1 MVPRPDHPAWHA
13 RGHRRTSQGG
23 EDARA
28 GRHHGGAGLP
38 RRLAADVG
46 QEVEALRRRILARVP
61 AWDGAASGGDRGGRR
76 MMDST
81 LAVLEE
87 ALAFGDTIVIVRAGA
102 AIAEIMGG
110 PARRGQEWLTVG
122 DEGAGASHVHIK
134 LSEIDALRF
143 RHADGHNAALDVL
156 NANGEGIVSLSFR
169 KTNAGRA
176 ETFDADR
183 LAIGK
188 ARFGH
193 LAEVPA

>member
-1 MVPRPDHPAWHA
+1 
-13 RGHRRTSQGG
+13 
-23 EDARA
+23 
-28 GRHHGGAGLP
+28 
-38 RRLAADVG
+38 
-46 QEVEALRRRILARVP
+46 
-61 AWDGAASGGDRGGRR
+61 

-87 ALAFGDTIVIVRAGA
+87 ALAFGDTIVIVRSEA
-102 AIAEIMGG
+102 AIAEVMGG

-122 DEGAGASHVHIK
+122 EEGAGASHVHIK

-143 RHADGHNAALDVL
+143 RHAEDRNAALDVL
-156 NANGEGIVSLSFR
+156 NANGKAIVSLSFR

-183 LAIGK
+183 LATVK

>member
-1 MVPRPDHPAWHA
+1 MVPRPDHPAWRA
-13 RGHRRTSQGG
+13 REHGRTSQGG
-23 EDARA
+23 EDAGA

-38 RRLAADVG
+38 RRPPADVA
-46 QEVEALRRRILARVP
+46 QEVEALRPRILARVP
-61 AWDGAASGGDRGGRR
+61 AWDAAASGGDRGGRR

-87 ALAFGDTIVIVRAGA
+87 ALAFGDTIVIVRSGA
-102 AIAEIMGG
+102 AIAEVTGG

-143 RHADGHNAALDVL
+143 RHAEGRNAALDVL
-156 NANGEGIVSLSFR
+156 NANGKASVSVSFR
-169 KTNAGRA
+169 WRKTGRA
-176 ETFDADR
+176 ETFDTDR
-183 LAIGK
+183 LAMVK

>member
-1 MVPRPDHPAWHA
+1 
-13 RGHRRTSQGG
+13 
-23 EDARA
+23 
-28 GRHHGGAGLP
+28 
-38 RRLAADVG
+38 
-46 QEVEALRRRILARVP
+46 
-61 AWDGAASGGDRGGRR
+61 

-87 ALAFGDTIVIVRAGA
+87 ALAFGDTIVIVRSGA
-102 AIAEIMGG
+102 AIAEVTGG

-134 LSEIDALRF
+134 LSEIDSLRF
-143 RHADGHNAALDVL
+143 RHAEGRNAALDVL
-156 NANGEGIVSLSFR
+156 NANGEASVSVSFR

-176 ETFDADR
+176 ETFDTDW
-183 LAIGK
+183 LATVK

>member
-1 MVPRPDHPAWHA
+1 
-13 RGHRRTSQGG
+13 
-23 EDARA
+23 
-28 GRHHGGAGLP
+28 
-38 RRLAADVG
+38 
-46 QEVEALRRRILARVP
+46 
-61 AWDGAASGGDRGGRR
+61 
-76 MMDST
+76 MMEST
-81 LAVLEE
+81 LVVLEE
-87 ALAFGDTIVIVRAGA
+87 AFAFGDTIVIVRSGA

-143 RHADGHNAALDVL
+143 RHAEDRNAALDVL
-156 NANGEGIVSLSFR
+156 NANGEAIFSLSFR

-183 LAIGK
+183 LATVK